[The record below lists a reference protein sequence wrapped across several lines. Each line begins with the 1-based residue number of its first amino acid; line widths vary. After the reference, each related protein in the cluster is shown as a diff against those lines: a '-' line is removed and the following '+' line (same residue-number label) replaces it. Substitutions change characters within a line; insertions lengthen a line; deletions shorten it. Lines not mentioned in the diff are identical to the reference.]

1 VFAWCV
7 GYGGGLGVQDL
18 SEAKMHGSALGWG
31 MLNGINSCLGVTSA
45 LLVNVSAQRPHLS
58 TVSFESMLTVSNSNL
73 TSLATPSG
81 PKTLDGAKLHQYSPA
96 RL

>member
-1 VFAWCV
+1 MFAWCV
-7 GYGGGLGVQDL
+7 SYGGGLGVQDL
-18 SEAKMHGSALGWG
+18 GEARMHGSALGWG

-45 LLVNVSAQRPHLS
+45 LLVNVSAQRPRLS
-58 TVSFESMLTVSNSNL
+58 TLSSGSMLTVSNSNL

-81 PKTLDGAKLHQYSPA
+81 PKTLDGAKLHQCSPA